1 MSIVFAVEVCYRHS
15 DRETGVGCSS
25 CERPICPDCMT
36 TTSVGMRCP
45 ECARQTTKVQTAAT
59 LRAEP
64 TLTYALIGVNV
75 LVALAAL
82 LDNVLGGG
90 VSLGGGSVLHALG
103 AVSGE
108 GIAEGEYWRLVTS
121 GFLHYGPLHLLLNM
135 YALYILG
142 GLLEPA
148 IGKLRFALVYFVSLL
163 AGSFGAVLLT
173 PYGNTAGASGAVF
186 GMMGAALIVM
196 RSRGIDPM
204 STGLPLILGLN
215 LVITFTFAGFISV
228 GGHLGGLAGGFLA
241 GIVLFSLHDRLRVS
255 AIVSTLLAVGLG
267 ALAVLGAIAASAAV

>member
-1 MSIVFAVEVCYRHS
+1 MEVCYRHP
-15 DRETGVGCSS
+15 DRETGVACSS

-45 ECARQTTKVQTAAT
+45 ECARQTTKVRTAAT

-75 LVALAAL
+75 IVALGAL
-82 LDNVLGGG
+82 LGGG
-90 VSLGGGSVLHALG
+90 LSLAGGSPLHALG
-103 AVSGE
+103 EVSGLDV
-108 GIAEGEYWRLVTS
+108 ARGEYWRLVTS

-173 PYGNTAGASGAVF
+173 PYTADTAGASGAVF
-186 GMMGAALIVM
+186 GLMGGALIVM

-241 GIVLFSLHDRLRVS
+241 GIVLFSLRDRLRVP
-255 AIVSTLLAVGLG
+255 AIVPTLLAVALG
-267 ALAVLGAIAASAAV
+267 ALAVAGAIAVSAPA